1 MHARKRELALQTR
14 KLTLNLMAWSTVTLV
29 DGNGEDFAIPDDLLQ
44 RESRKLAGLR
54 KIQVD
59 SFLPDDLR
67 RQAVLLDHAPE
78 AGVACTTVFFLDS
91 GELARMETR
100 DREGQ
105 RGNGVVS

>member
-1 MHARKRELALQTR
+1 MRN
-14 KLTLNLMAWSTVTLV
+14 LTLDTMVRSAMSIIEGDV
-29 DGNGEDFAIPDDLLQ
+29 DEFAITGDMLQ
-44 RESRKLAGLR
+44 KGSAKFIGLG
-54 KIQVD
+54 KIQDD

-67 RQAVLLDHAPE
+67 RQALLLDHAPE